1 VIPSLLL
8 LSCFS
13 YEAFSYKKAFFL
25 VFPINFQLF
34 IAFLHIHL
42 NTSNLSDY
50 IMDNISLTYNLFKI
64 SVKEN
69 FFLSTYSSSS
79 GIDLFL
85 NIDIKTIQG
94 LNSLNTNI

>member
-1 VIPSLLL
+1 
-8 LSCFS
+8 
-13 YEAFSYKKAFFL
+13 
-25 VFPINFQLF
+25 
-34 IAFLHIHL
+34 
-42 NTSNLSDY
+42 
-50 IMDNISLTYNLFKI
+50 MDNISLTYNLFKI